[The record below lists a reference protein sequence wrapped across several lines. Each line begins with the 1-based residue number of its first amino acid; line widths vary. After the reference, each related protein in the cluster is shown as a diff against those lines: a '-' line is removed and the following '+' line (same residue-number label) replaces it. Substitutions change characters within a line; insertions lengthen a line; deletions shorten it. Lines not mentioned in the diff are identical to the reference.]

1 MTKAELEWQFNQFTS
16 YAQQCDSYHR
26 AGAFF
31 GSLDSASVSLS
42 FADGMLQYSKRFGAG
57 PPRSVGTV
65 DYIIYY
71 APLLFHRV
79 SLQRLEDSISA
90 SRRLAKGET
99 WDYSGAVSAALKRME
114 LARKLW
120 NILDE
125 RGELEHRQV
134 TAIFGSAGQS
144 VQHIVNPSP
153 PPHATLG
160 PAESNFLSVIVMIRS
175 DAPAC
180 AALAEWPAGQYSP
193 RFPVGWVLSSR
204 REMLAFGMVF
214 G

>member
-144 VQHIVNPSP
+144 VQHIVKVWTLAVTGVGSRASCSAETGSAGIFCSVRTRRRNWAGGHVSFV
-153 PPHATLG
+153 HA
-160 PAESNFLSVIVMIRS
+160 SFVDR
-175 DAPAC
+175 
-180 AALAEWPAGQYSP
+180 
-193 RFPVGWVLSSR
+193 
-204 REMLAFGMVF
+204 
-214 G
+214 